1 MVLEDPAGVCIV
13 PFNEDKDS
21 ASFEMMDSGFGRLG
35 FVIGIADLATVLEA
49 IALARAL

>member
-1 MVLEDPAGVCIV
+1 MV
-13 PFNEDKDS
+13 PFEQEDES
-21 ASFEMMDSGFGRLG
+21 ISLGVPLGSGFGKLG